1 MLELDHWCLQ
11 ISTVSLFYIISI
23 YGHTP
28 SEVFWNERCRR
39 QFSVFRMHRLL
50 KVFVL
55 PASSIPQTGLKSCR
69 SQFIWHLTFANDC
82 ANAKA
87 YKARVKMMAKSFIFV
102 NLILLRLTMNPL
114 IQQKVMQQNL
124 ASPQIAVL
132 YTGIYGIY
140 GM

>member
-1 MLELDHWCLQ
+1 
-11 ISTVSLFYIISI
+11 
-23 YGHTP
+23 
-28 SEVFWNERCRR
+28 
-39 QFSVFRMHRLL
+39 
-50 KVFVL
+50 
-55 PASSIPQTGLKSCR
+55 
-69 SQFIWHLTFANDC
+69 
-82 ANAKA
+82 
-87 YKARVKMMAKSFIFV
+87 MMAKSFIFV